1 LAECKSLDDGISN
14 RNPLKGEAMLSGL
27 MLILLAGAMNGSF
40 ATPMKRVRGWEWE
53 HTWLAWSFVSMT
65 VIPLAV
71 AALTIPGL
79 STVYHMAGTRPLLWT
94 AFYGMLW
101 GASAVLFGL
110 GITRVG
116 LALGFGIILGTAS
129 SLGAVV
135 PFLKLHRDRFFTAVG
150 LMTILGL
157 AVVLAGLAAF
167 SWAGLLREAG
177 QPQRREGSFMG
188 GLVICVLAGLGTTF
202 MSVALNEAVPI
213 YGAAEALGTSSA
225 RSLNAVWPVLLGGGF
240 AVNAGYCSFLLI
252 GRHNA
257 ALFREEPARNAGL
270 VMAMSVLWSGSNF
283 VYGAGAR
290 GMGSLGLVLG
300 WPIFMA
306 TIVLAANAWGLLTG
320 EWRDAGWRSLAWAG
334 TGTLLLIAGI
344 SLIASV
350 GSSA

>member
-1 LAECKSLDDGISN
+1 MAS
-14 RNPLKGEAMLSGL
+14 AL

-53 HTWLAWSFVSMT
+53 HTWLAWSFVSMI
-65 VIPLAV
+65 VIPQVVAV
-71 AALTIPGL
+71 LTVRGL
-79 STVYHMAGTRPLLWT
+79 GTVYHMAGTQPLLRT
-94 AFYGMLW
+94 AFYGTLW

-110 GITRVG
+110 GVTRVG

-135 PFLKLHRDRFFTAVG
+135 PFLRLHRDRFFTAVG
-150 LMTILGL
+150 LMIILGL
-157 AVVLAGLAAF
+157 AVVLAGLAAL
-167 SWAGLLREAG
+167 SRAGFLREAA
-177 QPQRREGSFMG
+177 QPLPCKGSFNG
-188 GLVICVLAGLGTTF
+188 GLVICVLSGLGTTF

-213 YGAAEALGTSSA
+213 YGAAEVLGTSSA
-225 RSLNAVWPVLLGGGF
+225 LSLNAVWPVLLGGGF
-240 AVNAGYCSFLLI
+240 AVNAGYCGFLLA

-257 ALFREEPARNAGL
+257 GLFREKLAWNSGL

-306 TIVLAANAWGLLTG
+306 VIVLAANAWGLLTG
-320 EWRDAGWRSLAWAG
+320 EWRDAGWRSLVWAG
-334 TGTLLLIAGI
+334 AGTLLLIAGI
-344 SLIASV
+344 SIIASV
-350 GSSA
+350 GSNA